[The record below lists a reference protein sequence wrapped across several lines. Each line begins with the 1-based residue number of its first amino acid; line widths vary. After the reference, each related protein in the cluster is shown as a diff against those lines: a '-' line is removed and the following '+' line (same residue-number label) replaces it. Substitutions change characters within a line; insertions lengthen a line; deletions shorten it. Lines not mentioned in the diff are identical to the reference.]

1 MAINFSLQ
9 AYTALGLTA
18 PVEGL
23 QYNDKFKYLTSNK
36 ENKMAKK
43 TSTTKKSIPA
53 SIAEK
58 VAKTAIKR
66 IERNI
71 VSSIVDAAFGVIING
86 VANISKKK
94 SK

>member
-1 MAINFSLQ
+1 MAR
-9 AYTALGLTA
+9 
-18 PVEGL
+18 
-23 QYNDKFKYLTSNK
+23 
-36 ENKMAKK
+36 K

-86 VANISKKK
+86 VAISDAA
-94 SK
+94 